1 MASSTSC
8 YNFPPKSKIIHYIT
22 DSLLWNSLTL
32 ESYSRILEHL
42 FYHVDFSFPEELDEW
57 KRIFQNP
64 ADSPVS
70 YTRFLQCRTELFDVE
85 DARWI
90 KGFNCVE
97 HLEVFGDRRGTPNS
111 GSFRAFHNLSP
122 CVKSLLVQ
130 WRDLPLQEVF
140 ELICSFPELEN
151 LNVWSYK
158 GHADKPIDESIS
170 QDLVL
175 PVFTGTLVLG
185 KVTAGFVRKLLG
197 FGEPH
202 NFRKIVVGYCFA
214 YQFEGVNNLVKKC
227 SHTLESIIV
236 DYDEN
241 QPGE

>member
-1 MASSTSC
+1 M
-8 YNFPPKSKIIHYIT
+8 IT
-22 DSLLWNSLTL
+22 DYTTNFLRNGYRGPKPTSHLPESLFNYVYF
-32 ESYSRILEHL
+32 SY
-42 FYHVDFSFPEELDEW
+42 PEKLDKW
-57 KRIFQNP
+57 KRIFQNLANSP
-64 ADSPVS
+64 AS
-70 YTRFLQCRTELFDVE
+70 YTRFLKFKSMPFNED

-97 HLEVFGDRRGTPNS
+97 HLEVFGDRWGTPNS
-111 GSFRAFHNLSP
+111 GSFRAFHNLSSD
-122 CVKSLLVQ
+122 VKSLLVQ

-140 ELICSFPELEN
+140 ELICSFPKLEN
-151 LNVWSYK
+151 LRVWSYN
-158 GHADKPIDESIS
+158 GYAHKPIDESIS

-185 KVTAGFVRKLLG
+185 KATAGFVRQLLG
-197 FGEPH
+197 LGKTH
-202 NFRKIVVGYCFA
+202 KFRKIVVRYCYA

-227 SHTLESIIV
+227 SQTLESIIV